1 MPVAV
6 LILVKANTAVS
17 TTGTRNSITMMITAG
32 VIRKNPSVLELVMHV
47 PAR

>member
-17 TTGTRNSITMMITAG
+17 TTGMRKKANSSNSAGLTMDS
-32 VIRKNPSVLELVMHV
+32 PSTLVL
-47 PAR
+47 ARM